1 MATPTVR
8 NAMIRN
14 AVAHLSKEEFEAK
27 VARIPLKEQQ
37 DKWRESAA
45 QQWTPE
51 QLADWRRKVQ
61 VSIQRIETGMLGEW
75 MMGEQFTLADVS
87 CFAMLI
93 NMPVRYADIVNEKDS
108 PRVIA
113 WYNRMLARDS
123 VKQAL
128 AIGHPG
134 SKFVAKAS

>member
-1 MATPTVR
+1 M
-8 NAMIRN
+8 
-14 AVAHLSKEEFEAK
+14 
-27 VARIPLKEQQ
+27 ARIPLKEQQ
-37 DKWRESAA
+37 DKWRESAK
-45 QQWTPE
+45 QVWTAE
-51 QLADWRRKVQ
+51 QLADWRRKVK
-61 VSIQRIETGMLGEW
+61 VSIERIENGILGEW

-108 PRVIA
+108 PKVIA

-134 SKFVAKAS
+134 SKFVQPPQAKAS